1 MSSSSLLGSLLSSS
15 SSGVD
20 ISSILQA
27 AFGASSSGIDVTSAV
42 NAGVTAARAPENAW
56 ARQASTLQNQISALT
71 QIQNHVSS
79 LESDMES
86 FNSIVGPLS
95 AMTVTSSNSSE
106 VTASAAL
113 SSTAGNHVIVVNNLA
128 TTASWTSATFANSTT
143 ALPAGSFSITTGN
156 GTSTNITAD
165 GTQTLADLVTQING
179 DNLGVTASII
189 TDATGARLALIANS
203 TGSASNF
210 TVTSTGSTLGFTQ
223 AATGTNASLTV
234 DGIAVA
240 SASNT
245 VSGAIPGVTL
255 SLTSAN
261 PGVQVNLSV
270 APDTQTI
277 QSALAQFV
285 TDYNSVMSDLSSQ
298 FTFSGS
304 SEGVLATD
312 SAVRELQNTVLSA
325 LNFTFTPATG
335 TTTIPNLSALGISAD
350 HTGNLTLDASKLQ
363 SALTNNFSDVKNF
376 LQGTSS
382 NGFANSFDKQLTN
395 FTSPGTGA
403 FTVDLQNMNSQ
414 ISDLQDNVNNFE
426 ANYITPLKAQLQ
438 SSYSQAEI
446 ALQQLPVL
454 MKQIQQELGYNN
466 SNG

>member
-1 MSSSSLLGSLLSSS
+1 
-15 SSGVD
+15 
-20 ISSILQA
+20 
-27 AFGASSSGIDVTSAV
+27 
-42 NAGVTAARAPENAW
+42 
-56 ARQASTLQNQISALT
+56 
-71 QIQNHVSS
+71 
-79 LESDMES
+79 
-86 FNSIVGPLS
+86 
-95 AMTVTSSNSSE
+95 VTSSNSSE